1 MVRTTLRFCVLR
13 GPKTG
18 CGAGSGA
25 FDQSNANARYLR
37 FCALKATSNLRFLPP
52 CEDFSRA
59 AGLTSPPTA
68 PTVTHPMNPLTPYR
82 RLICRLIALAVA
94 APALAQ
100 PVPPVSVPRFTHPG
114 TGQTMYFVLT
124 DRFANGSTANDTG
137 GLAGGPASSGFDPA
151 RINHYHGGDFA
162 GLTAKLDYL
171 KKLGVTA
178 VWVTPPF
185 KNKAVQIDGTGY
197 HGYWITDF
205 LQIDPHFGTNEEFR
219 EFIKQAHARGL
230 KVYMDIIVNHTADV
244 ITYQDLK
251 DDYRDRTASPYR
263 DVKGQAFDERALAY
277 NGLNDPAAF
286 PALSAE
292 RSFPHVPVVTTA
304 EKSARNPAWLND
316 VTLYHN
322 RGNSTW
328 AGESATLGDF
338 ARLDDLF
345 TEHPRVV
352 QGFIDI
358 FTHWLDC
365 GIDGYRIDTVKHV
378 NAAFWQAFSPA
389 IRAQAR
395 ARGRPDFFQFGEVY
409 NENDGP
415 NLLSEF
421 STNTMPMDTT
431 LDFGF
436 FGAARKF
443 VSQGGPAAALAEL
456 IARDDYYTDH
466 DSNVH
471 LTTTFLGN
479 HDSGRFG
486 YFLQQDNPGAPPEQ
500 LAALVKLGHGLL
512 YLARGQ
518 PVIYYGDEQGMIGRG
533 GSDTHSREDM
543 FAAQTPEYKNA
554 SLLATTRTGAD
565 DKFDEQH
572 PLFRFFARLGALRA
586 EHVALRTGA
595 MIPRLTSEPGL
606 FAFSRIERSERVEY
620 LVALN
625 NSRSVTLTAAVPTS
639 QPAGA
644 ALERIFD
651 SRTPD
656 QAGAERLPAD
666 GTGTVRVTLAPLQF
680 AVWRAAAGLPQPRP
694 PLQIALVTPAAGAS
708 LSFTARETDG
718 QQFPSRREIRAEV
731 SGGDGVAEVTFVMT
745 RASRPGQFEL
755 LGTDDAA
762 PYRVFWSPPAD
773 LAADE
778 EVAFIATAND
788 RRGHTTAAR
797 VGGLKVAPSK
807 VAFGIRDAK
816 TPRLVTPPPAAV
828 RVAAGAA
835 LTLTIQAEGSGA
847 LEYQWLIDDEKIPGA
862 TAAIYTVP
870 QAAAAHAG
878 NYRGLVHNLAG
889 TAISSITAVTVTG
902 AGRIEKHVAF
912 PSRLVAPRQVDVW
925 LPPGYDENSAE
936 RYPVVY
942 MHDGQ
947 NIFDP
952 SLSYGGTAWEVD
964 RAMVRLMQ
972 AGKTRGAIIVG
983 VWNTGLGRFPEYM
996 PKKAVT
1002 GETLALF
1009 PKGPT
1014 MPTAAITSDAYLK
1027 FLVTELKPFVDR
1039 TYRTLSDA
1047 AHTSIMGSSM
1057 GGLISAYALA
1067 EYPAVFGGAG
1077 CVSTHWPA
1085 GEGAVID
1092 YLAKNLPASAGHRLY
1107 FDYGTATLD
1116 ALYEPHQLRM
1126 DAVMRK
1132 AGYIENQ
1139 SWLTRK
1145 FPGAE
1150 HSEKSWR
1157 ERVEIPLTFLL
1168 GR

>member
-1 MVRTTLRFCVLR
+1 
-13 GPKTG
+13 
-18 CGAGSGA
+18 
-25 FDQSNANARYLR
+25 
-37 FCALKATSNLRFLPP
+37 
-52 CEDFSRA
+52 
-59 AGLTSPPTA
+59 
-68 PTVTHPMNPLTPYR
+68 MNPLSPYR
-82 RLICRLIALAVA
+82 RLFCQLIALAVA

-100 PVPPVSVPRFTHPG
+100 PAPQVSVPRFTHPG
-114 TGQTMYFVLT
+114 AGQIMYFVLT
-124 DRFANGSTANDTG
+124 DRFANGSAANDTG
-137 GLAGGPASSGFDPA
+137 GLAGGPEISGFDPA

-162 GLTAKLDYL
+162 GMTAKLDYL

-185 KNKAVQIDGTGY
+185 KNKAVQVDGTGY

-205 LQIDPHFGTNEEFR
+205 LQIDPHFGTNEEYR
-219 EFIKQAHARGL
+219 EFIRQAHARGL

-244 ITYQDLK
+244 IAYQDGK
-251 DDYRDRTASPYR
+251 TDYRDRVTSPYR
-263 DVKGQAFDERALAY
+263 DASGQAFDERAVAY
-277 NGLNDPAAF
+277 NGLNDPALF
-286 PALSAE
+286 PALSAA
-292 RSFPHVPVVTTA
+292 RSFPHVPVVPTA

-352 QGFIDI
+352 RGFIDI
-358 FTHWLDC
+358 FTQWLDC

-378 NAAFWQAFSPA
+378 NAAFWQAFCPA

-409 NENDGP
+409 NEADGP
-415 NLLSEF
+415 NVLSEF

-436 FGAARKF
+436 FGAARKY

-479 HDSGRFG
+479 HDAGRFAF
-486 YFLQQDNPGAPPEQ
+486 FLQQDNPGASPEQ

-518 PVIYYGDEQGMIGRG
+518 PVIYYGDEQGMIGSG
-533 GSDTHSREDM
+533 GGDTHSREDM
-543 FAAQTPEYKNA
+543 FAAQTPEFKNA
-554 SLLATTRTGAD
+554 SLLGTTRTGAE

-572 PLFRFFARLGALRA
+572 PFYQFFARLGALRA
-586 EHVALRTGA
+586 GHVALRTGA
-595 MIPRLTSEPGL
+595 MITRLTSEPGL
-606 FAFSRIERSERVEY
+606 FAFSRIERNERVEY
-620 LVALN
+620 VVALN
-625 NSRSVTLTAAVPTS
+625 NSRSATLTATVATC

-644 ALERIFD
+644 TLQRIFD

-656 QAGAERLPAD
+656 APGEETLVTD
-666 GTGTVRVTLAPLQF
+666 GTGAVRVALAPLQF
-680 AVWRAAAGLPQPRP
+680 AVWRASVTLPVPTTR
-694 PLQIALVTPAAGAS
+694 LQVALVTPAEGAS
-708 LSFTARETDG
+708 LSFKAKETDG
-718 QQFPSRREIRAEV
+718 QTFPSRREIRAEV
-731 SGGDGVAEVTFVMT
+731 TGGDGLAEVTFVMT

-762 PYRVFWSPPAD
+762 PYRVLWSPPAD
-773 LAADE
+773 LAPGE
-778 EVAFIATAND
+778 EVAFIATVND
-788 RRGHTTAAR
+788 LRGHQAVAR
-797 VGGLKVAPSK
+797 VGGLTVAPSK
-807 VAFGIRDAK
+807 ASFGIPNAK
-816 TPRLVTPPPAAV
+816 SPRIVTVPPAAV
-828 RVAAGAA
+828 RVAAGTA
-835 LTLTIQAEGSGA
+835 LTLSVQAEGSGA
-847 LEYQWLIDDEKIPGA
+847 LEYQWLLDDEKIPGA
-862 TAAIYTVP
+862 TAATYTVR
-870 QAAAAHAG
+870 QAAATQTG
-878 NYRGLVHNLAG
+878 SYRVLVHNLAG
-889 TAISSITAVTVTG
+889 TTISAITAVIVTG
-902 AGRIEKHVAF
+902 GGRIEKQVAF

-925 LPPGYDENSAE
+925 LPPGYDENSSE
-936 RYPVVY
+936 RYPVLY

-964 RAMVRLMQ
+964 RAMCRLMQ

-983 VWNTGLGRFPEYM
+983 VWNTGMGRFPEYM
-996 PKKAVT
+996 PKKAVSS
-1002 GETLALF
+1002 ETLSLF

-1039 TYRTLSDA
+1039 TYRTRPEA
-1047 AHTSIMGSSM
+1047 AHTSVMGSSM

-1092 YLAKNLPASAGHRLY
+1092 YLAKTLPAPAGHRIY

-1126 DAVMRK
+1126 DEVMRK
-1132 AGYIENQ
+1132 AGYVENEN
-1139 SWLTRK
+1139 WLTRK